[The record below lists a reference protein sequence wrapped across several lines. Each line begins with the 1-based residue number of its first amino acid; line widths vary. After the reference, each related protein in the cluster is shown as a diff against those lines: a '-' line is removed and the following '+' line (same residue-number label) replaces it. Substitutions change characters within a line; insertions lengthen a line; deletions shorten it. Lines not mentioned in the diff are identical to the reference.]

1 MRTMCHGS
9 RGQGNVFQALLFK
22 TPAPTTGSRGRV
34 TRIGR
39 RRVYP
44 LVSDLNTD
52 RRQQMQSRFRA
63 RPIQEGEFMMLPFI
77 PPTYGQA
84 EIKERT
90 FRIGSPYLV
99 RHS

>member
-1 MRTMCHGS
+1 MRHGWRGQKTVYHGS
-9 RGQGNVFQALLFK
+9 LSK

-34 TRIGR
+34 TRMGL

-52 RRQQMQSRFRA
+52 HRQQMQSRFRA
-63 RPIQEGEFMMLPFI
+63 GPIQKGGFMILPFI

-84 EIKERT
+84 NIKN
-90 FRIGSPYLV
+90 
-99 RHS
+99 